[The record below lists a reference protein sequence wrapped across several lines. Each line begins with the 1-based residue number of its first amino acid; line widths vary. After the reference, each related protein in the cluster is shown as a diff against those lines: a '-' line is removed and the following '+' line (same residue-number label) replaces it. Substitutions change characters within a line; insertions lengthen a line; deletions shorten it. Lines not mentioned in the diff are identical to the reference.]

1 VGSCETRPHRTH
13 TRFAELTAS
22 CVRKVP
28 VVSNSATAPP
38 NGTATRRR
46 LSRAVARTRFDFWFD
61 AVILVGYMVAYSY
74 GFTGVVIHEWL
85 GTGLGI
91 ALLLHLTLHW
101 DWVVRTTKRLFGS
114 RGHDKLIY
122 AVNVAMLFAMGLCV
136 ASGIAISRVVL
147 PALGLYP
154 VETPFW
160 WRLHVLTAE
169 VTVGLVPVHVALRW
183 RWIAGVVRRMFSR
196 RHVRRSR

>member
-1 VGSCETRPHRTH
+1 MSRSS
-13 TRFAELTAS
+13 AA
-22 CVRKVP
+22 P
-28 VVSNSATAPP
+28 V
-38 NGTATRRR
+38 NGTVARRR

-101 DWVVRTTKRLFGS
+101 DWVVRTTKRLFS
-114 RGHDKLIY
+114 PRGHDKLIY
-122 AVNVAMLFAMGLCV
+122 VVNVAMLFAMGLCV

-147 PALGLYP
+147 PALGMYP
-154 VETPFW
+154 METPFW

-183 RWIAGVVRRMFSR
+183 RWIAGVVRRVFSR
-196 RHVRRSR
+196 RRVRQPR